1 MILKIKKINQ
11 EFLKRYFFK
20 KIELKK
26 KIIKVLFKNKNKNK
40 NIFLSLIKSK
50 FKKKNL
56 ISRQK
61 NICSFKGRY
70 KFYIKYFKSG
80 RHYANKLAFWGKLN
94 NASLK
99 SW

>member
-1 MILKIKKINQ
+1 MILKLKKINQ

-26 KIIKVLFKNKNKNK
+26 KIIKVLCKSKNK
-40 NIFLSLIKSK
+40 NIYLSIIKSK

-70 KFYIKYFKSG
+70 KFYIKFFKTG

>member
-11 EFLKRYFFK
+11 EFLKRHFFK

-26 KIIKVLFKNKNKNK
+26 KIMKVLLKNKNTY
-40 NIFLSLIKSK
+40 ISLIKNK

-61 NICSFKGRY
+61 NICSYKGRY

>member
-11 EFLKRYFFK
+11 EFLKRYFFR

-26 KIIKVLFKNKNKNK
+26 KIIKVLLKSNCKNFYLSFIKN
-40 NIFLSLIKSK
+40 K

-56 ISRQK
+56 ITRQK
-61 NICSFKGRY
+61 NICAFKGRY